1 MKLSILQTKLN
12 IPLLRPLIVQRKRL
26 CKTLDQGLSQ
36 HYRLALVSALAGSG
50 KTTLITHWLETQSHP
65 AAWVSLDAGD
75 NDPIVFITYL
85 IKSLQNVKP
94 EIGDSIL
101 ETLGVGMDN
110 SNNIAS
116 WIESILHS
124 LINDLVQIDYPFILI
139 LDDYHVIE
147 NQAVHAGITFL
158 LDNLPSNAYIVIS
171 TRSDPPLHLANLRA
185 RGKIVEIRAS
195 DLRFTLPESTAFLNE
210 TIGLKLTSNEVAS
223 LTNRTEGWIGG
234 LQLAATSLQSQTNT
248 LEFIENFT
256 GSNRYVFDYL
266 AEEVLRSESKE
277 RYSFLLTTSILDRIT
292 GSLCDALTEQSNGQ
306 TMLEQLEQ
314 ENSFVLP
321 LDHERIWYRYHHLF
335 ADFLRHRLAVE
346 KPDKISDL
354 HLRASH
360 WYQQHGLIEDA
371 IEHLITAQAYEKAA
385 SMIENEVMSMLQRG
399 RQFTV
404 ERWIESIPETV
415 QSEHPQL
422 LLLYAWVLLFT
433 GKVEQYENPL
443 KEAERI
449 WENEGRQDQL
459 GKILAFR
466 ANVARLQRDPLLAID
481 LAQKALDLLPE
492 DDHLNRGISAMVLG
506 DSYVQVGNVIK
517 AQKPLESVL
526 QREQGAQNQ
535 LLLLIAKNRLADSA
549 ILEGSL
555 NRANEIYKDV
565 LHNVGNRP
573 IWQKVEAHIG
583 LGKINLEWN
592 QLDEA
597 ETHLSQAL
605 ALGKQTN
612 REVYL
617 TDGYVALAWLHFS
630 QGNEDKAVNT
640 INHAL
645 QLSKQFEHQNT
656 IRQVLAEQAR
666 MRLQQGDQE
675 FAILWLKKYAPDP
688 DVYLEDYLYE
698 VEFITAVRV
707 WLSIGDLTSAE
718 RIIAAIKPQVIASG
732 RQGTLIELLIL
743 ESLVQVQQKKSDDAI
758 ETLKEVLMLAEPSG
772 YLRIFANES
781 NQMVELL
788 QQLSV
793 RNFMPDYIARLL
805 NVCRIV
811 NASSVSGQQLIDPL
825 TNREIDVLILMS
837 GGASNQ
843 EIADNL
849 TIAITTTKKHVSNI
863 LGKLGV
869 KNRTEAVSYARE
881 LGLI

>member
-1 MKLSILQTKLN
+1 MNRSILQTKLN
-12 IPLLRPLIVQRKRL
+12 IPPLRPLIVQRIRL
-26 CKTLDQGLSQ
+26 FKMLDQGLSQ
-36 HYRLALVSALAGSG
+36 HYRLALVSALAGYG

-65 AAWVSLDAGD
+65 AAWVSLDAAD
-75 NDPIVFITYL
+75 NDPIGFIIYL

-94 EIGDSIL
+94 EIGDLIL
-101 ETLGVGMDN
+101 ETLGAGMDN
-110 SNNIAS
+110 SNNISS

-124 LINDLVQIDYPFILI
+124 LINDLVQIDYPFILVI
-139 LDDYHVIE
+139 DDYHVIE
-147 NQAVHAGITFL
+147 NQAVHDGITFL

-185 RGKIVEIRAS
+185 RGEIVEIRAS

-210 TIGLKLTSNEVAS
+210 TIGLKLKSNELAS

-234 LQLAATSLQSQTNT
+234 LQLAATSLKYQTNT

-256 GSNRYVFDYL
+256 GSNRYIFDYL

-277 RYSFLLTTSILDRIT
+277 RYSFLLTTSILDRFT
-292 GSLCDALTEQSNGQ
+292 GSLCDALTEQSNSQ

-321 LDHERIWYRYHHLF
+321 LDHERVWYRYHHLF
-335 ADFLRHRLAVE
+335 ADFLRHRLATE
-346 KPDKISDL
+346 QPDKISDL
-354 HLRASH
+354 HIRASQ
-360 WYQQHGLIEDA
+360 WYQQHDFIEDA
-371 IEHLITAQAYEKAA
+371 IEHLITARAFEKAA
-385 SMIENEVMSMLQRG
+385 GMIENEVMPMLQRG

-404 ERWIESIPETV
+404 ERWIESIPESIRS
-415 QSEHPQL
+415 QYPQL

-433 GKVEQYENPL
+433 GKVEQYEYPL
-443 KEAERI
+443 KKAEHI
-449 WENEGRQDQL
+449 WETDGRQDQF

-466 ANVARLQRDPLLAID
+466 ANVARLQRDPLLATD

-492 DDHLNRGISAMVLG
+492 DAHLNRGISAMVLG
-506 DSYVQVGNVIK
+506 DSYVQVGKVIQ
-517 AQKPLESVL
+517 AREPLESVL
-526 QREQGAQNQ
+526 NREQGAENQ

-549 ILEGSL
+549 ILEGHL
-555 NRANEIYKDV
+555 NLANEYYKDV
-565 LHNVGNRP
+565 LQSVGNRP
-573 IWQKVEAHIG
+573 IWQKVEALIG

-605 ALGKQTN
+605 ALCNQTH
-612 REVYL
+612 REVYF
-617 TDGYVALAWLHFS
+617 TDGYVALAWLYYSH
-630 QGNEDKAVNT
+630 GNHDKATST

-656 IRQVLAEQAR
+656 TRQVLAQQAR
-666 MRLQQGDQE
+666 IRLQQGDQE
-675 FAILWLKKYAPDP
+675 FAMLWLEKYGPDP
-688 DVYLEDYLYE
+688 DVYLQDYLYE
-698 VEFITAVRV
+698 VEFITAVRI
-707 WLSIGDLTSAE
+707 WLSVGELTFAE
-718 RIIAAIKPQVIASG
+718 KIIAAIKPQAIASG

-743 ESLVQVQQKKSDDAI
+743 ESLVQLQQKKSDDAI
-758 ETLKEVLMLAEPSG
+758 ETLKEALMLAEPSG

-781 NQMVELL
+781 NPMVELL
-788 QQLSV
+788 QQLSD
-793 RNFMPDYIARLL
+793 RNFMPNYIVKLM
-805 NVCRIV
+805 NVCRLV
-811 NASSVSGQQLIDPL
+811 DPSPFNGQQLIEPL
-825 TNREIDVLILMS
+825 TDREIDVLILMS
-837 GGASNQ
+837 EGASNQ

-869 KNRTEAVSYARE
+869 KNRTEAVSRARE